1 MTQQF
6 SPLSLVQHRIVLGQ
20 PLPFNVRDH
29 DRTLLLA
36 KGQLLRTPAQLQ
48 ALMQRGALVDL
59 AELQSQADA
68 LRMAKPQELPRM
80 WKRCLDQLGESLLRA
95 GEAGFR
101 ETVEEAAGPV
111 RALIERDPDLAIFQ
125 VLRPADNPLLKYGTD
140 HAVHAAIC
148 TQLVARRLG
157 WEEADVQRAFKTAL
171 TMNVGMLELQGLL
184 ATQTTPPTPE
194 QRRAIHA
201 HPIESRRLLE
211 LGGVSDADWLR
222 AVEDHHETADGQGYP
237 KGLREVGDIAALVHR
252 ADVYTAK
259 LSPRAGR
266 EAMAADQAGRQMFM
280 QDQGHPMTAA
290 LVKEFGVYPP
300 GCWVRLTNGECGI
313 VVRRGPTVMTPVVAV
328 MTTAGGQTLS
338 RPVRRDTSQAGQAV
352 QGLMQGAARPLTI
365 STAELMGV
373 AET

>member
-1 MTQQF
+1 MPQQF

-20 PLPFNVRDH
+20 PLPFNVRGP

-36 KGQLLRTPAQLQ
+36 KGQPLHTPAQLQ
-48 ALMQRGALVDL
+48 ALLQRGALVDL
-59 AELQSQADA
+59 SELQSQAEA
-68 LRMAKPQELPRM
+68 LRMARPQELPRL
-80 WKRCLDQLGESLLRA
+80 WKRCLDQLGDSLLRA

-111 RALIERDPDLAIFQ
+111 RALIARDPDLAIFQ
-125 VLRPADNPLLKYGTD
+125 VLRTSDNPLLKYGTD

-157 WEEADVQRAFKTAL
+157 WDEADEQRAFKTAL
-171 TMNVGMLELQGLL
+171 TMNVAMLELQGLL
-184 ATQTTPPTPE
+184 ASQTTPPTTA
-194 QRRAIHA
+194 QRQTIRN
-201 HPIESRRLLE
+201 HPLDSRRLLE
-211 LGGVSDADWLR
+211 LGGVTDADWLR
-222 AVEDHHETADGQGYP
+222 AVEEHHETPDGQGYP
-237 KGLREVGDIAALVHR
+237 RGLREIGDIAALVRR

-266 EAMAADQAGRQMFM
+266 EAMAADLAGRQMFM

-300 GCWVRLTNGECGI
+300 GCWVRLASGECGI

-328 MTTAGGQTLS
+328 LTTAGGQTLA
-338 RPVRRDTSQAGQAV
+338 RPLRRDTSQNGHGV
-352 QGLMQGAARPLTI
+352 QGLMADAPRQPPV
-365 STAELMGV
+365 STEALMAV
-373 AET
+373 TEP